1 MNNNLIE
8 VSKITKIYD
17 EDIFFKRGTN
27 YHVLNKID
35 FSLQKG
41 DFVSI
46 MGPSGS
52 GKSTFLNCISGLDT
66 PTTGKVLLF
75 GRNIT
80 DIKDEEI
87 SYLRSHDIGFVFQNH
102 NLIENLTIYDNIAT
116 PLILNEEDSNVINQK
131 VHEYSKKLGIEHL
144 LEKKPLECSGGERQR
159 AAIARAI
166 VSTPQVLICDEPTG
180 NLDSKNSHEV
190 LKIFKELNDEG
201 TSIIL
206 VTHDSAIASYA
217 NKFLYLR
224 DGQMQTQLIKN
235 QTDQR
240 SFYEE
245 INRITE
251 KDVLLSV
258 FSNLNEKDIADE
270 ESPTT
275 NNNQN
280 FNVSDAQ
287 NIRKESN
294 NRSDNDIK
302 VINVDNSKNKTREN
316 VFAVFKDR
324 KLTLE
329 QKKCRLLNIE
339 KDYLEY
345 ESVTHN
351 DVRIY
356 YNDIKN
362 IKLFLSATFRQLGF
376 FSEYMYYVNIDLLLE
391 NDKYELRLE
400 NIDDVSPLFDM
411 FISKNLKIDDPADII
426 GIYAKHKVD
435 LDRHRYIQRNYK
447 KFCKMYGFK

>member
-8 VSKITKIYD
+8 VSKITKVYD

-52 GKSTFLNCISGLDT
+52 GKSTFLNCISGLDM

-75 GRNIT
+75 GKNLAEIN
-80 DIKDEEI
+80 DEEI
-87 SYLRSHDIGFVFQNH
+87 SCLRRHDIGFVFQNH
-102 NLIENLTIYDNIAT
+102 NLIENLSIYDNIAT
-116 PLILNEEDSNVINQK
+116 PLILNEENNDIINQR

-144 LEKKPLECSGGERQR
+144 LDKKPLECSGGERQR

-166 VSTPQVLICDEPTG
+166 VSQPQILICDEPTG

-190 LKIFKELNDEG
+190 LKIFKDLNKEG

-224 DGQMQTQLIKN
+224 DGQMQIQLIKN
-235 QTDQR
+235 KTDQK

-251 KDVLLSV
+251 KDILLSM
-258 FSNLNEKDIADE
+258 FSNIDEENIIEDKPILNESLDH
-270 ESPTT
+270 
-275 NNNQN
+275 
-280 FNVSDAQ
+280 
-287 NIRKESN
+287 
-294 NRSDNDIK
+294 K
-302 VINVDNSKNKTREN
+302 VEIINVDNSKNKTREN
-316 VFAVFKDR
+316 VYVVFKNK
-324 KLTLE
+324 KLTPE
-329 QKKCRLLNIE
+329 QRKCRLLNFE
-339 KDYLEY
+339 DDYLEY
-345 ESVTHN
+345 ESVTHHN
-351 DVRIY
+351 VRIY
-356 YNDIKN
+356 YKDIKS
-362 IKLFLSATFRQLGF
+362 IKLFLSATYRQLGF
-376 FSEYMYYVNIDLLLE
+376 FSEYMYYVNIDIILE
-391 NDKYELRLE
+391 NDQYELRLE
-400 NIDDVSPLFDM
+400 NIDDVSPLFEM
-411 FISKNLKIDDPADII
+411 FINNDIEISDPADLI
-426 GIYAKHKVD
+426 GIYEKHKVD
-435 LDRHRYIQRNYK
+435 LDRHRYIQRHYK

>member
-8 VSKITKIYD
+8 VSKITKVYD

-52 GKSTFLNCISGLDT
+52 GKSTFLNCISGLDL

-75 GRNIT
+75 GKNLAEIN
-80 DIKDEEI
+80 DEEI
-87 SYLRSHDIGFVFQNH
+87 SCLRSHDIGFVFQNH
-102 NLIENLTIYDNIAT
+102 NLIENLSIYDNIAT
-116 PLILNEEDSNVINQK
+116 PLILNEENNDIINQR

-144 LEKKPLECSGGERQR
+144 LDKKPLECSGGERQR

-166 VSTPQVLICDEPTG
+166 VSQPQILICDEPTG

-190 LKIFKELNDEG
+190 LKIFKDLNKEG

-224 DGQMQTQLIKN
+224 DGQMQIQLIKN
-235 QTDQR
+235 KTDQK

-251 KDVLLSV
+251 KDILLSM
-258 FSNLNEKDIADE
+258 FSNIDEENIIEDKPILNESLDH
-270 ESPTT
+270 
-275 NNNQN
+275 
-280 FNVSDAQ
+280 
-287 NIRKESN
+287 
-294 NRSDNDIK
+294 K
-302 VINVDNSKNKTREN
+302 VEIINVDNSKNKTREN
-316 VFAVFKDR
+316 VYVVFKNK
-324 KLTLE
+324 KLTPE
-329 QKKCRLLNIE
+329 QRKCRLLNFVD
-339 KDYLEY
+339 DYLEY
-345 ESVTHN
+345 ESVTHHN
-351 DVRIY
+351 VRIY
-356 YNDIKN
+356 YKDIKS
-362 IKLFLSATFRQLGF
+362 IKLFLSATYRQLGF
-376 FSEYMYYVNIDLLLE
+376 FSEYMYYVNIDIVLE
-391 NDKYELRLE
+391 NDQYELRLE
-400 NIDDVSPLFDM
+400 NIDDVSPLFEM
-411 FISKNLKIDDPADII
+411 FINNDIEISDPADLI
-426 GIYAKHKVD
+426 GIYEKHKVD
-435 LDRHRYIQRNYK
+435 LDRHRYIQRHYK

>member
-8 VSKITKIYD
+8 VSKITKVYD

-52 GKSTFLNCISGLDT
+52 GKSTFLNCISGLDL

-75 GRNIT
+75 GKNLAEIN
-80 DIKDEEI
+80 DEEI
-87 SYLRSHDIGFVFQNH
+87 SCLRSHDIGFVFQNH
-102 NLIENLTIYDNIAT
+102 NLIENLSIYDNIAT
-116 PLILNEEDSNVINQK
+116 PLILNEENNDIINQR

-144 LEKKPLECSGGERQR
+144 LDKKPLECSGGERQR

-166 VSTPQVLICDEPTG
+166 VSQPQILICDEPTG

-190 LKIFKELNDEG
+190 LKIFKDLNKEG

-224 DGQMQTQLIKN
+224 DGQMQIQLIKN
-235 QTDQR
+235 KTDQK
-240 SFYEE
+240 SLYEE

-251 KDVLLSV
+251 KDILLSM
-258 FSNLNEKDIADE
+258 FSNIDEENTIEDKPILNESLDH
-270 ESPTT
+270 
-275 NNNQN
+275 
-280 FNVSDAQ
+280 
-287 NIRKESN
+287 
-294 NRSDNDIK
+294 K
-302 VINVDNSKNKTREN
+302 VEIINVDNSKNKTREN
-316 VFAVFKDR
+316 VYVVFKNK
-324 KLTLE
+324 KLTPE
-329 QKKCRLLNIE
+329 QRKCRLLNFE
-339 KDYLEY
+339 DDYLEY
-345 ESVTHN
+345 ESVTHHN
-351 DVRIY
+351 VRIY
-356 YNDIKN
+356 YKDIKS
-362 IKLFLSATFRQLGF
+362 IKLFLSATYRQLGF
-376 FSEYMYYVNIDLLLE
+376 FSEYMYYVNIDIVLE
-391 NDKYELRLE
+391 NDQYELRLE
-400 NIDDVSPLFDM
+400 NIDDVSPLFEM
-411 FISKNLKIDDPADII
+411 FINNDIEISDPADLI
-426 GIYAKHKVD
+426 GIYEKHKVD
-435 LDRHRYIQRNYK
+435 LDRHRYIQRHYK

>member
-8 VSKITKIYD
+8 VSKITKVYD

-52 GKSTFLNCISGLDT
+52 GKSTFLNCISGLDL

-75 GRNIT
+75 GKNLAEIN
-80 DIKDEEI
+80 DEEI
-87 SYLRSHDIGFVFQNH
+87 SCLRSHDIGFVFQNH
-102 NLIENLTIYDNIAT
+102 NLIENLSIYDNIAT
-116 PLILNEEDSNVINQK
+116 PLILNEENNDIINQR

-144 LEKKPLECSGGERQR
+144 LDKKPLECSGGERQR

-166 VSTPQVLICDEPTG
+166 VSQPQILICDEPTG

-190 LKIFKELNDEG
+190 LKIFKDLNKDG

-224 DGQMQTQLIKN
+224 DGQMQIQLIKN
-235 QTDQR
+235 KTDQK

-251 KDVLLSV
+251 KDILLSM
-258 FSNLNEKDIADE
+258 FSNIDEENTIEDKPILNESLDH
-270 ESPTT
+270 
-275 NNNQN
+275 
-280 FNVSDAQ
+280 
-287 NIRKESN
+287 
-294 NRSDNDIK
+294 K
-302 VINVDNSKNKTREN
+302 VEIINVDNSKNKTRED
-316 VFAVFKDR
+316 VYVVFKNK
-324 KLTLE
+324 KLTPE
-329 QKKCRLLNIE
+329 QRKCRLLNFE
-339 KDYLEY
+339 DDYLEY
-345 ESVTHN
+345 ESVTHHN
-351 DVRIY
+351 VRIY
-356 YNDIKN
+356 YKDIKS
-362 IKLFLSATFRQLGF
+362 IKLFLSATYRQLGF
-376 FSEYMYYVNIDLLLE
+376 FSEYMYYVNIDIVLE
-391 NDKYELRLE
+391 NDQYELRLE
-400 NIDDVSPLFDM
+400 NIDDISPLFEM
-411 FISKNLKIDDPADII
+411 FINNDIEISDPANLI
-426 GIYAKHKVD
+426 GIYEKHKVD
-435 LDRHRYIQRNYK
+435 LDRHRYIQRHYK

>member
-8 VSKITKIYD
+8 VSKITKVYD

-52 GKSTFLNCISGLDT
+52 GKSTFLNCISGLDL

-75 GRNIT
+75 GKNLAEIN
-80 DIKDEEI
+80 DEEI
-87 SYLRSHDIGFVFQNH
+87 SCLRSHDIGFVFQNH
-102 NLIENLTIYDNIAT
+102 NLIENLSIYDNIAT
-116 PLILNEEDSNVINQK
+116 PLILNEENNDIINQR

-144 LEKKPLECSGGERQR
+144 LDKKPLECSGGERQR

-166 VSTPQVLICDEPTG
+166 VSQPQILICDEPTG

-190 LKIFKELNDEG
+190 LKIFKDLNKEG

-224 DGQMQTQLIKN
+224 DGQMQIQLIKN
-235 QTDQR
+235 KTDQK

-251 KDVLLSV
+251 KDILLSM
-258 FSNLNEKDIADE
+258 FSNIDEENTIEDKPILNESLDH
-270 ESPTT
+270 
-275 NNNQN
+275 
-280 FNVSDAQ
+280 
-287 NIRKESN
+287 
-294 NRSDNDIK
+294 K
-302 VINVDNSKNKTREN
+302 VEIINVDNSKNKTRED
-316 VFAVFKDR
+316 VYVVFKNK
-324 KLTLE
+324 KLTPE
-329 QKKCRLLNIE
+329 QRKCRLLNFE
-339 KDYLEY
+339 DDYLEY
-345 ESVTHN
+345 ESVTHHN
-351 DVRIY
+351 VRIY
-356 YNDIKN
+356 YKDIKS
-362 IKLFLSATFRQLGF
+362 IKLFLSAIYRQLGF
-376 FSEYMYYVNIDLLLE
+376 FSEYMYYVNIDIVLE
-391 NDKYELRLE
+391 NDQYELRLE
-400 NIDDVSPLFDM
+400 NIDDVSPLFEM
-411 FISKNLKIDDPADII
+411 FINNDIEISDPADLI
-426 GIYAKHKVD
+426 GIYEKHKVD
-435 LDRHRYIQRNYK
+435 LDRHRYIQRHYK

>member
-8 VSKITKIYD
+8 VSKITKVYD

-52 GKSTFLNCISGLDT
+52 GKSTFLNCISGLDM

-75 GRNIT
+75 GKNLAEIN
-80 DIKDEEI
+80 DEEI
-87 SYLRSHDIGFVFQNH
+87 SCLRRHDIGFVFQNH
-102 NLIENLTIYDNIAT
+102 NLIENLSIYDNIAT
-116 PLILNEEDSNVINQK
+116 PLILNEENNDIINQR

-144 LEKKPLECSGGERQR
+144 LDKKPLECSGGERQR

-166 VSTPQVLICDEPTG
+166 VSQPQILICDEPTG

-190 LKIFKELNDEG
+190 LKIFKDLNKEG

-224 DGQMQTQLIKN
+224 DGQMQIQLIKN
-235 QTDQR
+235 KTDQK

-251 KDVLLSV
+251 KDILLSM
-258 FSNLNEKDIADE
+258 FSNIDEENIIEDKPILNESLDH
-270 ESPTT
+270 
-275 NNNQN
+275 
-280 FNVSDAQ
+280 
-287 NIRKESN
+287 
-294 NRSDNDIK
+294 K
-302 VINVDNSKNKTREN
+302 VEIINVDNSKNKTREN
-316 VFAVFKDR
+316 VYVVFKNK
-324 KLTLE
+324 KLTPE
-329 QKKCRLLNIE
+329 QRKCRLLNFE
-339 KDYLEY
+339 DDYLEY
-345 ESVTHN
+345 ESVTHHN
-351 DVRIY
+351 VRIY
-356 YNDIKN
+356 YKDIKS
-362 IKLFLSATFRQLGF
+362 IKLFLSATYRQLGF
-376 FSEYMYYVNIDLLLE
+376 FSEYMYYVNIDIVLE
-391 NDKYELRLE
+391 NDQYELRLE
-400 NIDDVSPLFDM
+400 NIDDVSPLFEM
-411 FISKNLKIDDPADII
+411 FINNDIEISDPADLI

-435 LDRHRYIQRNYK
+435 LDRHRYIQRHYK

>member
-8 VSKITKIYD
+8 VSKITKVYD

-27 YHVLNKID
+27 YHVLNKIN

-52 GKSTFLNCISGLDT
+52 GKSTFLNCISGLDL

-75 GRNIT
+75 GKNLAEIN
-80 DIKDEEI
+80 DEEI
-87 SYLRSHDIGFVFQNH
+87 SCLRSHDIGFVFQNH
-102 NLIENLTIYDNIAT
+102 NLIENLSIYDNIAT
-116 PLILNEEDSNVINQK
+116 PLILNEENNDIINQR

-144 LEKKPLECSGGERQR
+144 LDKKPLECSGGERQR

-166 VSTPQVLICDEPTG
+166 VSQPQILICDEPTG

-190 LKIFKELNDEG
+190 LKIFKDLNKEG

-224 DGQMQTQLIKN
+224 DGQMQIQLIKN
-235 QTDQR
+235 KTDQK

-251 KDVLLSV
+251 KDILLSM
-258 FSNLNEKDIADE
+258 FSNIDEENIIEDKPILNESLDH
-270 ESPTT
+270 
-275 NNNQN
+275 
-280 FNVSDAQ
+280 
-287 NIRKESN
+287 
-294 NRSDNDIK
+294 K
-302 VINVDNSKNKTREN
+302 VEIINVDNSKNKTREN
-316 VFAVFKDR
+316 VYVVFKNK
-324 KLTLE
+324 KLTPE
-329 QKKCRLLNIE
+329 QRKCRLLNFVD
-339 KDYLEY
+339 DYLEY
-345 ESVTHN
+345 ESVTHHI
-351 DVRIY
+351 VRIY
-356 YNDIKN
+356 YKDIKS
-362 IKLFLSATFRQLGF
+362 IKLFLSATYRQLGF
-376 FSEYMYYVNIDLLLE
+376 FSEYMYYVNIDIVLE
-391 NDKYELRLE
+391 NDQYELRLE
-400 NIDDVSPLFDM
+400 NIDDVSPLFEM
-411 FISKNLKIDDPADII
+411 FINNDIEISDPADLI
-426 GIYAKHKVD
+426 GIYEKHKVD
-435 LDRHRYIQRNYK
+435 LDRHRYIQRHYK

>member
-8 VSKITKIYD
+8 VSKITKVYD

-52 GKSTFLNCISGLDT
+52 GKSTFLNCISGLDL

-75 GRNIT
+75 GKNLAEIN
-80 DIKDEEI
+80 DEEI
-87 SYLRSHDIGFVFQNH
+87 SCLRSHDIGFVFQNH
-102 NLIENLTIYDNIAT
+102 NLIENLSIYDNIAT
-116 PLILNEEDSNVINQK
+116 PLILNEENNDIINQR

-144 LEKKPLECSGGERQR
+144 LDKKPLECSGGERQR

-166 VSTPQVLICDEPTG
+166 VSQPQILICDEPTG

-190 LKIFKELNDEG
+190 LKIFKDLNKEG

-224 DGQMQTQLIKN
+224 DGQMQIQLIKN
-235 QTDQR
+235 KTDQK

-251 KDVLLSV
+251 KDILLSM
-258 FSNLNEKDIADE
+258 FSNIDEENIIEDKPILNESLDH
-270 ESPTT
+270 
-275 NNNQN
+275 
-280 FNVSDAQ
+280 
-287 NIRKESN
+287 
-294 NRSDNDIK
+294 K
-302 VINVDNSKNKTREN
+302 VEIINVDNSKNKTREN
-316 VFAVFKDR
+316 VYVVFKNK
-324 KLTLE
+324 KLTPE
-329 QKKCRLLNIE
+329 QRKCRLLNFE
-339 KDYLEY
+339 DDYLEY
-345 ESVTHN
+345 ESVTHHN
-351 DVRIY
+351 VRIY
-356 YNDIKN
+356 YKDIKS
-362 IKLFLSATFRQLGF
+362 IKLFLSATYRQLGF
-376 FSEYMYYVNIDLLLE
+376 FSEYMYYVNIDIVLE
-391 NDKYELRLE
+391 NDQYELRLE
-400 NIDDVSPLFDM
+400 NIDDVSPLFEM
-411 FISKNLKIDDPADII
+411 FINNDIEISDPADLI
-426 GIYAKHKVD
+426 GIYEKHKVD
-435 LDRHRYIQRNYK
+435 LDRHRYIQRHYK

>member
-8 VSKITKIYD
+8 VSKITKVYD

-52 GKSTFLNCISGLDT
+52 GKSTFLNCISGLDL

-75 GRNIT
+75 GKNLAEIN
-80 DIKDEEI
+80 DEEI
-87 SYLRSHDIGFVFQNH
+87 SCLRSHDIGFVFQNH
-102 NLIENLTIYDNIAT
+102 NLIENLSIYDNIAT
-116 PLILNEEDSNVINQK
+116 PLILNEENNNIINQR

-144 LEKKPLECSGGERQR
+144 LDKKPLECSGGERQR

-166 VSTPQVLICDEPTG
+166 VSQPQILICDEPTG

-190 LKIFKELNDEG
+190 LKIFKDLNKEG

-224 DGQMQTQLIKN
+224 DGQMQIQLIKN
-235 QTDQR
+235 KTDQK

-251 KDVLLSV
+251 KDILLSM
-258 FSNLNEKDIADE
+258 FSNIDEENIIKDKPILNESLDH
-270 ESPTT
+270 
-275 NNNQN
+275 
-280 FNVSDAQ
+280 
-287 NIRKESN
+287 
-294 NRSDNDIK
+294 K
-302 VINVDNSKNKTREN
+302 VEIINVDNSKNKTREN
-316 VFAVFKDR
+316 VYVVFKNK
-324 KLTLE
+324 KLTPE
-329 QKKCRLLNIE
+329 QRKCRLLNFE
-339 KDYLEY
+339 DDYLEY
-345 ESVTHN
+345 ESVIHHN
-351 DVRIY
+351 VRIY
-356 YNDIKN
+356 YKDIKS
-362 IKLFLSATFRQLGF
+362 IKLFLSATYRQLGF
-376 FSEYMYYVNIDLLLE
+376 FSEYMYYVNVDLLLE
-391 NDKYELRLE
+391 NDQYELRLE
-400 NIDDVSPLFDM
+400 NIDDVSPLFEM
-411 FISKNLKIDDPADII
+411 FINNDIEISDPADLI

-435 LDRHRYIQRNYK
+435 LDRHRYIQRHYK

>member
-8 VSKITKIYD
+8 VSKITKVYD

-52 GKSTFLNCISGLDT
+52 GKSTFLNCISGLDL

-75 GRNIT
+75 GKNLAEIN
-80 DIKDEEI
+80 DEEI
-87 SYLRSHDIGFVFQNH
+87 SCLRSHDIGFVFQNH
-102 NLIENLTIYDNIAT
+102 NLIENLSIYDNIAT
-116 PLILNEEDSNVINQK
+116 PLILNEENNDIINQR

-144 LEKKPLECSGGERQR
+144 LDKKPLECSGGERQR

-166 VSTPQVLICDEPTG
+166 VSQPQILICDEPTG

-190 LKIFKELNDEG
+190 LKIFKDLNKEG

-224 DGQMQTQLIKN
+224 DGQMQIQLIKN
-235 QTDQR
+235 KADQK

-251 KDVLLSV
+251 KDILLSM
-258 FSNLNEKDIADE
+258 FSNIDEENIIEDKPILNESLDH
-270 ESPTT
+270 
-275 NNNQN
+275 
-280 FNVSDAQ
+280 
-287 NIRKESN
+287 
-294 NRSDNDIK
+294 K
-302 VINVDNSKNKTREN
+302 VEIINVDNSKNKTREN
-316 VFAVFKDR
+316 VYVVFKNK
-324 KLTLE
+324 KLTPE
-329 QKKCRLLNIE
+329 QRKCRLLNFE
-339 KDYLEY
+339 DDYLEY
-345 ESVTHN
+345 ESVTHHN
-351 DVRIY
+351 VRIY
-356 YNDIKN
+356 YKDIKS
-362 IKLFLSATFRQLGF
+362 IKLFLSATYRQLGF
-376 FSEYMYYVNIDLLLE
+376 FSEYMYYVNIDIVLE
-391 NDKYELRLE
+391 NDQYELRLE
-400 NIDDVSPLFDM
+400 NIDDVSLLFEM
-411 FISKNLKIDDPADII
+411 FINNDIEISDPADLI
-426 GIYAKHKVD
+426 GIYEKHKVD
-435 LDRHRYIQRNYK
+435 LDRHRYIQRHYK

>member
-1 MNNNLIE
+1 MNNNLIT
-8 VSKITKIYD
+8 VSKITKVYD

-35 FSLQKG
+35 FVLQSG

-52 GKSTFLNCISGLDT
+52 GKSTFLNCISGLDL

-75 GRNIT
+75 GKNLAEIN
-80 DIKDEEI
+80 DEEI
-87 SYLRSHDIGFVFQNH
+87 SCLRSHDIGFVFQNH
-102 NLIENLTIYDNIAT
+102 NLIENLSIYDNIAT
-116 PLILNEEDSNVINQK
+116 PLILNEENNNIINQR

-144 LEKKPLECSGGERQR
+144 LDKKPLECSGGERQR

-166 VSTPQVLICDEPTG
+166 VSQPQILICDEPTG

-190 LKIFKELNDEG
+190 LKIFKDLNKEG

-224 DGQMQTQLIKN
+224 DGQMQIQLIKN
-235 QTDQR
+235 KTDQK

-251 KDVLLSV
+251 KDILLSM
-258 FSNLNEKDIADE
+258 FSNIDEENIIKDKPILNESLDH
-270 ESPTT
+270 
-275 NNNQN
+275 
-280 FNVSDAQ
+280 
-287 NIRKESN
+287 
-294 NRSDNDIK
+294 K
-302 VINVDNSKNKTREN
+302 VEIINVDNSKNKTREN
-316 VFAVFKDR
+316 VYVVFKNK
-324 KLTLE
+324 KLTPE
-329 QKKCRLLNIE
+329 QRKCRLLNFE
-339 KDYLEY
+339 DDYLEY
-345 ESVTHN
+345 ESVIHHN
-351 DVRIY
+351 VRIY
-356 YNDIKN
+356 YKDIKS
-362 IKLFLSATFRQLGF
+362 IKLFLSATYRQLGF
-376 FSEYMYYVNIDLLLE
+376 FSEYMYYVNVDLLLE
-391 NDKYELRLE
+391 NDQYELRLE
-400 NIDDVSPLFDM
+400 NIDDVSPLFEM
-411 FISKNLKIDDPADII
+411 FINNDIEISDPADLI

-435 LDRHRYIQRNYK
+435 LDRHRYIQRHYK

>member
-8 VSKITKIYD
+8 VSKITKVYD

-52 GKSTFLNCISGLDT
+52 GKSTFLNCISGLDL

-75 GRNIT
+75 GKNLAEIN
-80 DIKDEEI
+80 DEEI
-87 SYLRSHDIGFVFQNH
+87 SCLRSHDIGFVFQNH
-102 NLIENLTIYDNIAT
+102 NLIENLSIYDNIAT
-116 PLILNEEDSNVINQK
+116 PLILNQENNDIINQR

-144 LEKKPLECSGGERQR
+144 LDKKPLECSGGERQR

-166 VSTPQVLICDEPTG
+166 VSQPQILICDEPTG

-190 LKIFKELNDEG
+190 LKIFKDLNKEG

-224 DGQMQTQLIKN
+224 DGQMQIQLIKN
-235 QTDQR
+235 KTDQK

-251 KDVLLSV
+251 KDILLSM
-258 FSNLNEKDIADE
+258 FSNIDEENTIEDKPILNESLDH
-270 ESPTT
+270 
-275 NNNQN
+275 
-280 FNVSDAQ
+280 
-287 NIRKESN
+287 
-294 NRSDNDIK
+294 K
-302 VINVDNSKNKTREN
+302 VEIINVDNSKNKTREN
-316 VFAVFKDR
+316 VYVVFKNK
-324 KLTLE
+324 KLTPE
-329 QKKCRLLNIE
+329 QRKCRLLNFE
-339 KDYLEY
+339 DDYLEY
-345 ESVTHN
+345 ESVTHHN
-351 DVRIY
+351 VRIY
-356 YNDIKN
+356 YKDIKS
-362 IKLFLSATFRQLGF
+362 IKLFLSATYRQLGF
-376 FSEYMYYVNIDLLLE
+376 FSEYMYYVNIDIVLE
-391 NDKYELRLE
+391 NDQYELRLE
-400 NIDDVSPLFDM
+400 NIDDVSPLFEM
-411 FISKNLKIDDPADII
+411 FINNDIEISDPADLI
-426 GIYAKHKVD
+426 GIYEKHKVD
-435 LDRHRYIQRNYK
+435 LDRHRYIQRHYK

>member
-8 VSKITKIYD
+8 VSKITKVYD

-52 GKSTFLNCISGLDT
+52 GKSTFLNCISGLDI
-66 PTTGKVLLF
+66 PTTGKVILF
-75 GRNIT
+75 GKNLAEIN
-80 DIKDEEI
+80 DEEI

-116 PLILNEEDSNVINQK
+116 PLILNEENNDMINQR

-166 VSTPQVLICDEPTG
+166 VIQPQVLICDEPTG

-190 LKIFKELNDEG
+190 LKIFKKLNKEG

-235 QTDQR
+235 KTGQR

-245 INRITE
+245 INKITE
-251 KDVLLSV
+251 KDILLSM
-258 FSNLNEKDIADE
+258 FSNIEE
-270 ESPTT
+270 ESNVEDDTKRDDSQISNEPTDT
-275 NNNQN
+275 D
-280 FNVSDAQ
+280 V
-287 NIRKESN
+287 E
-294 NRSDNDIK
+294 

-316 VFAVFKDR
+316 VYVVFKDK

-329 QKKCRLLNIE
+329 QRKCRLLNYE
-339 KDYLEY
+339 DDYLEY
-345 ESVTHN
+345 ESVTHHT
-351 DVRIY
+351 VRIY
-356 YNDIKN
+356 YKDIKN
-362 IKLFLSATFRQLGF
+362 IKLFLSATYRQLGF

-391 NDKYELRLE
+391 NDQYELRLE

-411 FISKNLKIDDPADII
+411 FIKKNINIDDPADII
-426 GIYAKHKVD
+426 GIYANHKVD
-435 LDRHRYIQRNYK
+435 LDRHRYIQRNYR

>member
-8 VSKITKIYD
+8 VSKITKVYD

-52 GKSTFLNCISGLDT
+52 GKSTFLNCISGLDL

-75 GRNIT
+75 GKNLAEIN
-80 DIKDEEI
+80 DEEI
-87 SYLRSHDIGFVFQNH
+87 SCLRSHDIGFVFQNH
-102 NLIENLTIYDNIAT
+102 NLIENLSIYDNIAT
-116 PLILNEEDSNVINQK
+116 PLILNEENNNIINQR

-144 LEKKPLECSGGERQR
+144 LDKKPLECSGGERQR

-166 VSTPQVLICDEPTG
+166 VSQPQILICDEPTG

-190 LKIFKELNDEG
+190 LKIFKDLNKEG

-224 DGQMQTQLIKN
+224 DGQMQIQLIKN
-235 QTDQR
+235 KTDQK

-251 KDVLLSV
+251 KDILLSM
-258 FSNLNEKDIADE
+258 FSNIDEENIIKDKPILNESLDH
-270 ESPTT
+270 
-275 NNNQN
+275 
-280 FNVSDAQ
+280 
-287 NIRKESN
+287 
-294 NRSDNDIK
+294 K
-302 VINVDNSKNKTREN
+302 VEIINVDNSKNKTREN
-316 VFAVFKDR
+316 VYVVFKNK
-324 KLTLE
+324 KLTPE
-329 QKKCRLLNIE
+329 QRKCRLLNFE
-339 KDYLEY
+339 DDYLEY
-345 ESVTHN
+345 ESVTHHN
-351 DVRIY
+351 VRIY
-356 YNDIKN
+356 YKDIKS
-362 IKLFLSATFRQLGF
+362 IKLFLSATYRQLGF
-376 FSEYMYYVNIDLLLE
+376 FSEYMYYVNVDLLLE
-391 NDKYELRLE
+391 NDQYELRLE
-400 NIDDVSPLFDM
+400 NIDDVSPLFEM
-411 FISKNLKIDDPADII
+411 FINNDIEISDPADLI

-435 LDRHRYIQRNYK
+435 LDRHRYIQRHYK